1 MFLSSR
7 VRVSH
12 PSERQLLSD
21 LDILLHIV
29 SQQRQYC
36 VNLPYFALHEEEEQ
50 QSTTRV
56 GVRIVRS
63 GVGRPRLDISEGLL
77 KALHLTAGFC
87 WAALARYLHVSERTL
102 RRRRHEPGFASAA
115 TSFTDIDNGSLDEI
129 VRNILSVT
137 PRIGFLLVQSTLRQ
151 RGIKKSAV
159 LFNHRSLVT
168 KSKTNISDLN

>member
-1 MFLSSR
+1 MSVRNQLSDYEFNRRILSITARLVSPFSRRQLILRFSRIPFPRSRWFGESLSVLSSR

-29 SQQRQYC
+29 SQQRQHC

-77 KALHLTAGFC
+77 KALHVRACLQGGRVT
-87 WAALARYLHVSERTL
+87 LASGL
-102 RRRRHEPGFASAA
+102 P
-115 TSFTDIDNGSLDEI
+115 
-129 VRNILSVT
+129 
-137 PRIGFLLVQSTLRQ
+137 
-151 RGIKKSAV
+151 
-159 LFNHRSLVT
+159 
-168 KSKTNISDLN
+168 